1 MARGSCKDG
10 GGCQG
15 WTLWWDEPD
24 RRAGELQ
31 GRQVGWEE
39 SVDVVCGADRF
50 FSQLETLKN
59 TIDPEQKPGDEQDN
73 VGDSTCIA

>member
-1 MARGSCKDG
+1 M
-10 GGCQG
+10 
-15 WTLWWDEPD
+15 
-24 RRAGELQ
+24 
-31 GRQVGWEE
+31 
-39 SVDVVCGADRF
+39 DVVCGADRF